1 MKTNRIR
8 RSAVPLGLASFAAI
22 ALVAGAGLSPEAVV
36 AKPTPDK
43 IAAQA
48 RKALTGGQVEKAIQL
63 SEQLVA
69 ANPQEAGY
77 RAILGQAYLRAG
89 RFESAAQALDEAMQL
104 GDNSARTALGLALAN
119 SGLGLNDEAV
129 AILDDWRDAI
139 PAADLGLAYAMAGQ
153 SERGVAILVDA
164 LRGGENTPKLRQN
177 LAYAYALNGRW
188 REARIMASQDV
199 PADKL
204 DERIS
209 SWASRAK
216 PEDSRLRVAGLIGAP
231 LRSDAGMPIQLALNT
246 SPAQQQLAAET
257 SVERAAPVVVQSVE
271 LPAVQAQPVQ
281 QASYQPVAAPSI
293 PAQSA
298 KIVFVENPV
307 IQQVPLSLPGHAPS
321 AKSKRSVA
329 TLAAAPGRVMKRPA
343 QPARPAAAP
352 AVSKGSTHAIQL
364 GSFFS
369 EQGARRAWG
378 QYVARN
384 PELRDFKI
392 VIPTAN
398 VRGKTYWR
406 VAAAGLDGRG
416 AGGLCSKVKARGGAC
431 FAYATTGK
439 PANAPVYAAKPRAK
453 APVVALN
460 TVPQSRKR

>member
-8 RSAVPLGLASFAAI
+8 RTALPLGLAGFAAV
-22 ALVAGAGLSPEAVV
+22 ALAAGAGLAPKAVV

-43 IAAQA
+43 IAVQA
-48 RKALTGGQVEKAIQL
+48 RKALDGGQVEKAIQL
-63 SEQLVA
+63 GENLVA

-104 GDNSARTALGLALAN
+104 GDNSARTALALALAT
-119 SGLGLNDEAV
+119 SGAGRNEQAV
-129 AILDDWRDAI
+129 AVLDDWRDAI

-153 SERGVAILVDA
+153 TERGIGVLIGA

-177 LAYAYALNGRW
+177 LAYAYALDGRW

-231 LRSDAGMPIQLALNT
+231 LRSDAGMPARLALNA
-246 SPAQQQLAAET
+246 SPAEQQLAVET
-257 SVERAAPVVVQSVE
+257 SDEPAAPAFAANGE

-281 QASYQPVAAPSI
+281 QVSLPPVSAPSVAMQ
-293 PAQSA
+293 PAKLA
-298 KIVFVENPV
+298 FVENPV
-307 IQQVPLSLPGHAPS
+307 IQQVPVSLPGHAPV
-321 AKSKRSVA
+321 AKAKRPVA
-329 TLAAAPGRVMKRPA
+329 SLAAAPGRAMKRPV
-343 QPARPAAAP
+343 QPVTAP

-384 PELRDFKI
+384 PELRDFRM
-392 VIPTAN
+392 VITTAN

-416 AGGLCSKVKARGGAC
+416 AGGLCAKVKARGGVC
-431 FAYATTGK
+431 FAYATSGR

-460 TVPQSRKR
+460 TVPQAGKR